1 MSKLHQ
7 IHMALFKGT
16 EGDIYNS
23 VFHTPAWS
31 TIPSKEICPCCQVAK
46 QRNYSLLVLL
56 MLLFYKKDE
65 LILKDS
71 LLTDKEYPHR
81 MRTEF
86 INDHNTIVAL
96 SAHGPM

>member
-1 MSKLHQ
+1 MEFVHAFKLLAMQ
-7 IHMALFKGT
+7 FSTLDITNALF
-16 EGDIYNS
+16 YN
-23 VFHTPAWS
+23 
-31 TIPSKEICPCCQVAK
+31 
-46 QRNYSLLVLL
+46 
-56 MLLFYKKDE
+56 KDE
-65 LILKDS
+65 LILKDP